1 MDFYILKEEIVKSLN
16 LTLGVV
22 EKRQTLPILSNV
34 LIEVDESSLK
44 LTATDLESEISTTS
58 TISNF
63 NSGGKTTAPA
73 RKLSDLCRLLP
84 DMAEIHFFLDGDNL
98 KIESGSGKYNL
109 STLPSDDFP
118 VFEFEDSQGQIN
130 ISSENLKTIIM
141 KTSFAMG
148 NQDWRH
154 YLNGLFISIDDKNI
168 TSVATDAH
176 RLALASSTLNEASM
190 ETTDGIVP
198 RKSINE
204 IGKLVGDNSENVL
217 IKISQSSILVEAAG
231 TKFVSKLIEGKF
243 PDYEQV
249 IPTGES
255 SLLVIDR
262 KNFSDSLSR
271 VSVLSSEKYKGVR
284 IITKKNSLNISANNP
299 EKEQGEE
306 VVACEY
312 SGEEIDIAFNVNYL
326 QEILSTIDS
335 ETIEINFFGSEKSC
349 LITDPNSENLKY
361 PLKAYQLQP
370 SEDAVRNISLKDNFT
385 IESTNIILIFQSRV

>member
-1 MDFYILKEEIVKSLN
+1 MDFYITKEEVVKSLN

-34 LIEVDESSLK
+34 LFEVDESSLK

-58 TISNF
+58 IVSNF

-73 RKLSDLCRLLP
+73 RKLNDLCRLMP
-84 DMAEIHFFLDGDNL
+84 DLAEIHFYLDGDNL
-98 KIESGSGKYNL
+98 KIETESGKYNL
-109 STLPSDDFP
+109 STLPSEDFP
-118 VFEFEDSQGQIN
+118 VFEIEETQSQIN
-130 ISSENLKTIIM
+130 ISSQNLKNLIT

-154 YLNGLFISIDDKNI
+154 YLNGLYMMIDDKVI
-168 TSVATDAH
+168 TTVATDAH
-176 RLALASSTLNEASM
+176 RLAMATSSLNEASS
-190 ETTDGIVP
+190 ESTNGIVP

-204 IGKLVGDNSENVL
+204 IGKLVGDESENVVIQL
-217 IKISQSSILVEAAG
+217 GQTSIAVNVSG
-231 TKFVSKLIEGKF
+231 TTFVSKLIEGKF

-249 IPTGES
+249 IPSGES
-255 SLLVIDR
+255 SLLVVDR
-262 KNFSDSLSR
+262 KNFSESLSR

-284 IITKKNSLNISANNP
+284 IITKKDSLNISANNP

-306 VVACEY
+306 NLPCEY
-312 SGEEIDIAFNVNYL
+312 QGEEIDIAFNVNYL

-361 PLKAYQLQP
+361 VVMPL
-370 SEDAVRNISLKDNFT
+370 
-385 IESTNIILIFQSRV
+385 LI

>member
-1 MDFYILKEEIVKSLN
+1 MDFYITKEEVVKSIN

-34 LIEVDESSLK
+34 LFEVDESSLK

-63 NSGGKTTAPA
+63 KSGGKTTAPA
-73 RKLSDLCRLLP
+73 RKLSDLCRLMP
-84 DMAEIHFFLDGDNL
+84 DLAEIHFFLDGDNL
-98 KIESGSGKYNL
+98 KIETESGKYNL
-109 STLPSDDFP
+109 STLPSEDFP
-118 VFEFEDSQGQIN
+118 VFETEDTQSQIN
-130 ISSENLKTIIM
+130 ISSQNLKNLIT

-154 YLNGLFISIDDKNI
+154 YLNGLYMMIDDKVI
-168 TSVATDAH
+168 TTVATDAH
-176 RLALASSTLNEASM
+176 RLAMATSSLNEASP
-190 ETTDGIVP
+190 ESTSGIVP

-204 IGKLVGDNSENVL
+204 IGKLVGEESENVVIQL
-217 IKISQSSILVEAAG
+217 GQTSIAANVSG
-231 TKFVSKLIEGKF
+231 TTFVSKLIEGKF

-249 IPTGES
+249 IPSGES
-255 SLLVIDR
+255 SLLVVHR
-262 KNFSDSLSR
+262 KNFSESLSR

-284 IITKKNSLNISANNP
+284 IITKKDSLNISANNP

-306 VVACEY
+306 NLSCEY
-312 SGEEIDIAFNVNYL
+312 QGEEIDIAFNVNYL

-335 ETIEINFFGSEKSC
+335 EKIEINFFGSEKSC

-361 PLKAYQLQP
+361 VVMPL
-370 SEDAVRNISLKDNFT
+370 
-385 IESTNIILIFQSRV
+385 LI

>member
-1 MDFYILKEEIVKSLN
+1 MDFYITKEEVVKSLN

-34 LIEVDESSLK
+34 LFEVDESSLK

-63 NSGGKTTAPA
+63 KSGGKITAPA
-73 RKLSDLCRLLP
+73 RKLSDLCRLMP
-84 DMAEIHFFLDGDNL
+84 DLAEIHFYLDGDNL
-98 KIESGSGKYNL
+98 KIETESGKYNL

-118 VFEFEDSQGQIN
+118 VFETEDTQSQIN
-130 ISSENLKTIIM
+130 ISSQNLKNLIT

-154 YLNGLFISIDDKNI
+154 YLNGLYMMIDDKVI
-168 TSVATDAH
+168 TTVATDAH
-176 RLALASSTLNEASM
+176 RLAMATSSLNEASS
-190 ETTDGIVP
+190 ESTSGIVP

-204 IGKLVGDNSENVL
+204 IGKLVGDESENVVIQL
-217 IKISQSSILVEAAG
+217 GQTSIAANVSG
-231 TKFVSKLIEGKF
+231 TTFVSKLIEGKF

-249 IPTGES
+249 IPSGES
-255 SLLVIDR
+255 SLLVVDR
-262 KNFSDSLSR
+262 KNFSESLSR

-284 IITKKNSLNISANNP
+284 IITKKDSLNISANNP

-306 VVACEY
+306 NLSCEY
-312 SGEEIDIAFNVNYL
+312 QGDEIDIAFNVNYL

-335 ETIEINFFGSEKSC
+335 EKIEINFFGSEKSC

-361 PLKAYQLQP
+361 VVMPL
-370 SEDAVRNISLKDNFT
+370 
-385 IESTNIILIFQSRV
+385 LI

>member
-1 MDFYILKEEIVKSLN
+1 
-16 LTLGVV
+16 
-22 EKRQTLPILSNV
+22 
-34 LIEVDESSLK
+34 
-44 LTATDLESEISTTS
+44 
-58 TISNF
+58 
-63 NSGGKTTAPA
+63 
-73 RKLSDLCRLLP
+73 
-84 DMAEIHFFLDGDNL
+84 
-98 KIESGSGKYNL
+98 
-109 STLPSDDFP
+109 
-118 VFEFEDSQGQIN
+118 
-130 ISSENLKTIIM
+130 M

-176 RLALASSTLNEASM
+176 RLALASSTLNEAFM
-190 ETTDGIVP
+190 ETVDGIVP

-284 IITKKNSLNISANNP
+284 IITKENSLNISANNP

-306 VVACEY
+306 IVSCEY

-335 ETIEINFFGSEKSC
+335 EKIEINFFGSEKSC

-361 PLKAYQLQP
+361 VVMPL
-370 SEDAVRNISLKDNFT
+370 
-385 IESTNIILIFQSRV
+385 LI

>member
-1 MDFYILKEEIVKSLN
+1 MDFYITKEEVVKSIN
-16 LTLGVV
+16 QTLGVV

-34 LIEVDESSLK
+34 LFEVDESSLK

-63 NSGGKTTAPA
+63 KSGGKITAPA
-73 RKLSDLCRLLP
+73 RKLSDLCRLMP
-84 DMAEIHFFLDGDNL
+84 DLVEIHFFLDGDNL
-98 KIESGSGKYNL
+98 KIETESGKYNL
-109 STLPSDDFP
+109 STLPSEDFP
-118 VFEFEDSQGQIN
+118 VFEIEDTQSQIN
-130 ISSENLKTIIM
+130 ISSQNLKNLIT

-154 YLNGLFISIDDKNI
+154 YLNGLYMMIDDKVI
-168 TSVATDAH
+168 TTVATDAH
-176 RLALASSTLNEASM
+176 RLAMATSSLNEASS
-190 ETTDGIVP
+190 ESTSGIVP

-204 IGKLVGDNSENVL
+204 IGKLVGDESENVVIQL
-217 IKISQSSILVEAAG
+217 GQTSIAANVSG
-231 TKFVSKLIEGKF
+231 TTFVSKLIEGKF

-249 IPTGES
+249 IPSGES
-255 SLLVIDR
+255 SLLVVDR
-262 KNFSDSLSR
+262 KNFSESLSR

-284 IITKKNSLNISANNP
+284 IITKKDSLNISANNP

-306 VVACEY
+306 NLPCEY
-312 SGEEIDIAFNVNYL
+312 QGEEIDIAFNVNYL

-361 PLKAYQLQP
+361 VVMPL
-370 SEDAVRNISLKDNFT
+370 
-385 IESTNIILIFQSRV
+385 LI

>member
-1 MDFYILKEEIVKSLN
+1 MDFYITKEEVVKSIN

-34 LIEVDESSLK
+34 LFEVDESSLK

-63 NSGGKTTAPA
+63 KSGGKITAPA
-73 RKLSDLCRLLP
+73 RKLSDLCRLMP
-84 DMAEIHFFLDGDNL
+84 DLAEIHFYLDGDNL
-98 KIESGSGKYNL
+98 KIETESGKYNL
-109 STLPSDDFP
+109 STLPSEDFP
-118 VFEFEDSQGQIN
+118 VFETEDTQSQIN
-130 ISSENLKTIIM
+130 ISSQNLKNLIT

-154 YLNGLFISIDDKNI
+154 YLNGLYIMIDDKVI
-168 TSVATDAH
+168 TTVATDAH
-176 RLALASSTLNEASM
+176 RLAMATSSLNEASS
-190 ETTDGIVP
+190 ESTSGIVP

-204 IGKLVGDNSENVL
+204 IGKLVGDESENVVIQL
-217 IKISQSSILVEAAG
+217 GQTSIAANVSG
-231 TKFVSKLIEGKF
+231 TTFVSKLIEGKF

-249 IPTGES
+249 IPSGES
-255 SLLVIDR
+255 SLLVVDR
-262 KNFSDSLSR
+262 KNFSESLSR

-284 IITKKNSLNISANNP
+284 IITKKDSLNISANNP

-306 VVACEY
+306 NLSCEY
-312 SGEEIDIAFNVNYL
+312 QGEEIDIAFNVNYL

-335 ETIEINFFGSEKSC
+335 EKIEINFFGSEKSC

-361 PLKAYQLQP
+361 VVMPL
-370 SEDAVRNISLKDNFT
+370 
-385 IESTNIILIFQSRV
+385 LI

>member
-1 MDFYILKEEIVKSLN
+1 MDFYITKEEVVKSLN

-34 LIEVDESSLK
+34 LFEVDESSLK

-63 NSGGKTTAPA
+63 KSGGKTTAPA
-73 RKLSDLCRLLP
+73 RKLSDLCRLMP
-84 DMAEIHFFLDGDNL
+84 DLAEIHFFLDGDNL
-98 KIESGSGKYNL
+98 KIETDSGKYNL
-109 STLPSDDFP
+109 STLPSEDFP
-118 VFEFEDSQGQIN
+118 VFELEDTQSQIN
-130 ISSENLKTIIM
+130 ISSQNLKNLII

-154 YLNGLFISIDDKNI
+154 YLNGLYMVIDDKVI
-168 TSVATDAH
+168 TTVATDAH
-176 RLALASSTLNEASM
+176 RLAMATSSLNEASS
-190 ETTDGIVP
+190 ESTSGIVP

-204 IGKLVGDNSENVL
+204 IGKLVGDESENIVIQL
-217 IKISQSSILVEAAG
+217 GQTSIAANVSG
-231 TKFVSKLIEGKF
+231 TTFVSKLIEGKF

-249 IPTGES
+249 IPSGES
-255 SLLVIDR
+255 SLLVVDR
-262 KNFSDSLSR
+262 KNFSESLSR

-284 IITKKNSLNISANNP
+284 IITKKDSLNISANNP

-306 VVACEY
+306 NLSCEY
-312 SGEEIDIAFNVNYL
+312 QGEEIDIAFNVNYL

-335 ETIEINFFGSEKSC
+335 EKIEINFFGSEKSC

-361 PLKAYQLQP
+361 VVMPL
-370 SEDAVRNISLKDNFT
+370 
-385 IESTNIILIFQSRV
+385 LI

>member
-1 MDFYILKEEIVKSLN
+1 MDFYITKEEVVKSIN

-34 LIEVDESSLK
+34 LFEVDESSLK

-63 NSGGKTTAPA
+63 KSGGKITAPA
-73 RKLSDLCRLLP
+73 RKLSDLCRLMP
-84 DMAEIHFFLDGDNL
+84 DLAEIHFFLDGDNL
-98 KIESGSGKYNL
+98 KIETESGKYNL
-109 STLPSDDFP
+109 STLPSEDFP
-118 VFEFEDSQGQIN
+118 VFETEDTQSQIN
-130 ISSENLKTIIM
+130 ISSQNLKNLIT

-154 YLNGLFISIDDKNI
+154 YLNGLYMMIDDKVI
-168 TSVATDAH
+168 TTVATDAH
-176 RLALASSTLNEASM
+176 RLAMATSSLNEASS
-190 ETTDGIVP
+190 ESTSGIVP

-204 IGKLVGDNSENVL
+204 IGKLVGDESENVVIQL
-217 IKISQSSILVEAAG
+217 GQTSIAANVSG
-231 TKFVSKLIEGKF
+231 TTFVSKLIEGKF

-249 IPTGES
+249 IPSGES
-255 SLLVIDR
+255 SLLAFDR
-262 KNFSDSLSR
+262 KNFSESLSR

-284 IITKKNSLNISANNP
+284 IITKKDSLNISANNP

-306 VVACEY
+306 NLSCEY
-312 SGEEIDIAFNVNYL
+312 KGEEIDIAFNVNYL

-335 ETIEINFFGSEKSC
+335 EKIEINFFGSEKSC

-361 PLKAYQLQP
+361 VVMPL
-370 SEDAVRNISLKDNFT
+370 
-385 IESTNIILIFQSRV
+385 LI